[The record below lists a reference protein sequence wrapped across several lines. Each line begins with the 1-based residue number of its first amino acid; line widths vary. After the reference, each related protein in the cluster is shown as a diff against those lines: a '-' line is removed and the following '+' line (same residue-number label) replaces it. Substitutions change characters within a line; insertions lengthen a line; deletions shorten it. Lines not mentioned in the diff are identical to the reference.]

1 MKIHKNHT
9 NSKQIIQE
17 YILAINA
24 TNIDF
29 SKIPSNYRKDKD
41 FLRNCR
47 YGFLSPAN
55 CNLEQSQTYNQ
66 TEAKRRVKRQPQAQL
81 QEKKS
86 QGSFVEQAS
95 AIINLP
101 VRDKSGFQ
109 KLLNIVRGNTL
120 IIGED
125 PAALLDRSIEL
136 HKIYLKS
143 GFITRPISFRAF
155 TALSFEEQT
164 NPEIHYIVRF
174 NKHNDID
181 ELPYQLSTMFSNI
194 LIFVFNGLNDVEG
207 NGIVGT
213 QIQIGTSAMDA
224 LARLAIGTVHARQH
238 FLPTLTQDE
247 FLLKE
252 IGAD

>member
-29 SKIPSNYRKDKD
+29 SKIPSSYRKDKN

-47 YGFLSPAN
+47 KPKYGLTSAN
-55 CNLEQSQTYNQ
+55 CNLEQSQTCNQ
-66 TEAKRRVKRQPQAQL
+66 TEAKRRPKRQPQTQS

-95 AIINLP
+95 AIINLS
-101 VRDKSGFQ
+101 VRDKSGSQ
-109 KLLNIVRGNTL
+109 KFLSLIKGNTL

-125 PAALLDRSIEL
+125 PAELLDRSIEL
-136 HKIYLKS
+136 HKIYLKN
-143 GFITRPISFRAF
+143 GFITRLISFRAF
-155 TALSFEEQT
+155 TALSFDEQT

-224 LARLAIGTVHARQH
+224 LARLAIGTAHARQY
-238 FLPTLTQDE
+238 FLPTLKKDE
-247 FLLKE
+247 FTLNL
-252 IGAD
+252 